1 MNERIEELKK
11 KNEEKSTKRI
21 KAHEILEEKKGE
33 VLDSFAKKMESLN
46 VRLSMKEKELRKLLI
61 NQRKKE
67 LENLKKHDGRLDR
80 LD

>member
-1 MNERIEELKK
+1 
-11 KNEEKSTKRI
+11 
-21 KAHEILEEKKGE
+21 
-33 VLDSFAKKMESLN
+33 MESLN
-46 VRLSMKEKELRKLLI
+46 VRLSMKEKELRKLLM

>member
-1 MNERIEELKK
+1 LNERIEELKK

-21 KAHEILEEKKGE
+21 KAQEILEEKKGE
-33 VLDSFAKKMESLN
+33 VLDSFAKKMESVN
-46 VRLSMKEKELRKLLI
+46 VRLSLKEKELHKLLM